1 MNFLSYGFLNEQ
13 LLLCPLEIDKLAKQT
28 YNDSILRLIIEK
40 IWNQIDFCNLEIH
53 HSALLYCNEIPDIGY
68 YKENKRFI

>member
-40 IWNQIDFCNLEIH
+40 I
-53 HSALLYCNEIPDIGY
+53 
-68 YKENKRFI
+68 